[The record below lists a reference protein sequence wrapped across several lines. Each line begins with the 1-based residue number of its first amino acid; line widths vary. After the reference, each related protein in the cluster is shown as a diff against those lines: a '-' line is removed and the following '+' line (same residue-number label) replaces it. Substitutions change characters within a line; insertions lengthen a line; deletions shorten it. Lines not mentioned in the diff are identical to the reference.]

1 MDTYLL
7 AYLCIVLIYGT
18 YLCLTTDNMQI
29 PAGESNDDADSN
41 KVVLKQRLRG
51 INTTYNQKQD
61 NQQQDKQQQQQDKP
75 QQRKVYTDDDFIC
88 DCNNVYKEQ
97 HELEREIIEDMIN
110 KHYLRSGKKIQTYYS
125 EDESKEGEDED
136 TEQIREETNTRVC
149 DCEGIRK
156 NNTPHEW
163 ILLIPQ
169 SNVMLERENK
179 TRINKIDE
187 ISRTHLQY
195 ALASMFEAR

>member
-7 AYLCIVLIYGT
+7 IYLYVVLIYGI
-18 YLCLTTDNMQI
+18 YLCVSIDNMQI

-51 INTTYNQKQD
+51 INTTYNQ
-61 NQQQDKQQQQQDKP
+61 QQQKQQQQQQDK

-97 HELEREIIEDMIN
+97 HELEREIIQDMIN

-125 EDESKEGEDED
+125 EDERKEGEDED
-136 TEQIREETNTRVC
+136 TEKIREEKNTRVC

-179 TRINKIDE
+179 TNIKKIDE